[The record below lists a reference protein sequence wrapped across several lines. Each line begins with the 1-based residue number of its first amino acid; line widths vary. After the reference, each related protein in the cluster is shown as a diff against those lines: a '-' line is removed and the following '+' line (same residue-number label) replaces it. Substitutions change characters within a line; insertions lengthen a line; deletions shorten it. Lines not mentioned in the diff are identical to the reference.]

1 MICTKYDLLRTFMY
15 CRFGVRFIN
24 LQLNKLPHTMKIK
37 QFSYEAPEC
46 EVYALCPAGV
56 LAASFTGEKLT
67 EDDTDSAGEW
77 LGINY

>member
-1 MICTKYDLLRTFMY
+1 
-15 CRFGVRFIN
+15 
-24 LQLNKLPHTMKIK
+24 MKIK
-37 QFSYEAPEC
+37 QLTYEAPLC
-46 EVYALCPAGV
+46 EVYALCPADV